1 MLMQT
6 ARIVAV
12 SLLSIGFGASG
23 CSGGAGQGAGA
34 GGELRGLGGAAAR
47 GGAVGLGGGAGR
59 ASSDP
64 WAGAGGSSRGASSGT
79 PSATGG
85 GLAAS
90 GGRAGVEGRDA
101 TPDEAGG
108 APGSG
113 GAAGR
118 SGSGG
123 AAGRSGSGGAAGQSG
138 SGGASGGAHTGA
150 VDGGGGDSGS
160 VADAAGLPLFSFFV
174 TSLVAMRAVSG
185 SENGFGGDLRFGETG
200 PGAGLRGADKICAA
214 VAERSMPG
222 SRVKQWRAFVST
234 STEDAIDRVGNGPW
248 HDRQGRLVARA
259 KADLPYTRPR
269 NAHSMIANDLPN
281 EDGVP
286 NHAPDGITV
295 DNHDMLTGSNRQ
307 GRLFGPDANCKDWTS
322 LTGRPPRVGHSWP
335 RSDMPGWIDAHA
347 AGGCAAGV
355 NLSSVPPPP
364 SNLTV
369 GAAGG
374 YGGLYCF
381 ALVP

>member
-47 GGAVGLGGGAGR
+47 GGAVGLGGGAGG

-123 AAGRSGSGGAAGQSG
+123 AAGRSGSGGA
-138 SGGASGGAHTGA
+138 SGGARTGA
-150 VDGGGGDSGS
+150 VDGGGGDSGG

-248 HDRQGRLVARA
+248 YDRQGRLVARA